1 LVDEADNLRLKTQEY
16 LKENTELR
24 LRIDVEKSFC
34 AGVQSEKQHVELELS
49 EAKELLEIFKKK
61 N

>member
-1 LVDEADNLRLKTQEY
+1 MKTQEY

-24 LRIDVEKSFC
+24 LKIDVEKSFC
-34 AGVQSEKQHVELELS
+34 AGLDCEKKRVELELS

>member
-1 LVDEADNLRLKTQEY
+1 MKTQEY